1 MTLSVP
7 NIHIS
12 GDRSELLF
20 THEEALSWFVSL
32 QEEYEASVDQLG
44 NCSLNIAFFT
54 KTKMQDMNKK
64 FAGKDSP
71 TNVLSFPSNEDIKG
85 VRFLGDIAICSELIK
100 DEATAQGKNVQHH
113 LMHIFIHGVLHLLGL
128 DHAEQSSAE
137 QMEALEVRVLK
148 KLGVADPY

>member
-1 MTLSVP
+1 VTLSVP

-12 GDRSELLF
+12 GDQSELLF

-64 FAGKDSP
+64 FAGKDNP

-113 LMHIFIHGVLHLLGL
+113 LMHIFIHGVLHLLGF

>member
-20 THEEALSWFVSL
+20 THKEALSWFVSL

-64 FAGKDSP
+64 FAGKDNP

-113 LMHIFIHGVLHLLGL
+113 LMHIFIHGVLHLLGF

>member
-1 MTLSVP
+1 VTLSVP

-64 FAGKDSP
+64 FAGKDNP

-113 LMHIFIHGVLHLLGL
+113 LMHIFIHGVLHLLGF

>member
-64 FAGKDSP
+64 FAGKDNP

-113 LMHIFIHGVLHLLGL
+113 LMHIFIHGVLHLLGF

>member
-64 FAGKDSP
+64 FAGKDNP

>member
-7 NIHIS
+7 NILIS

-64 FAGKDSP
+64 FAGKDNP

-113 LMHIFIHGVLHLLGL
+113 LMHIFIHGVLHLLGF

>member
-64 FAGKDSP
+64 FAGKDNP

-85 VRFLGDIAICSELIK
+85 VRFLGDIGICSELIK

-113 LMHIFIHGVLHLLGL
+113 LMHIFIHGVLHLLGF
-128 DHAEQSSAE
+128 DHAEQSSGE

>member
-32 QEEYEASVDQLG
+32 QEEYKASVDQLG

-113 LMHIFIHGVLHLLGL
+113 LMHIFIHGVLHLLGF

>member
-64 FAGKDSP
+64 FAGKDNP

-100 DEATAQGKNVQHH
+100 DEATAQGKNC
-113 LMHIFIHGVLHLLGL
+113 LLYTSPSPRDGL
-128 DHAEQSSAE
+128 LSRMPSSA
-137 QMEALEVRVLK
+137 
-148 KLGVADPY
+148 

>member
-44 NCSLNIAFFT
+44 NCSLNIALFT

-64 FAGKDSP
+64 LAVKDSP

-113 LMHIFIHGVLHLLGL
+113 LLHIFIHGVLHLLGF

>member
-64 FAGKDSP
+64 FAGKDKP

-113 LMHIFIHGVLHLLGL
+113 LMHIFIHGVLHLLGF

>member
-1 MTLSVP
+1 VTLSVP

-64 FAGKDSP
+64 FAGKDNP

>member
-64 FAGKDSP
+64 FAGKDNP

-113 LMHIFIHGVLHLLGL
+113 LMHIFIHGVLHLLGF
-128 DHAEQSSAE
+128 DHEQHSSAE
-137 QMEALEVRVLK
+137 QMESLEVKILK
-148 KLGVADPY
+148 KIGVADPY

>member
-12 GDRSELLF
+12 GDQSELLF

-64 FAGKDSP
+64 FAGKDNP

-113 LMHIFIHGVLHLLGL
+113 LMHIFIHGVLHLLGF

-148 KLGVADPY
+148 KLGVADRY

>member
-113 LMHIFIHGVLHLLGL
+113 LMHIFIHGVLHLSGF

-137 QMEALEVRVLK
+137 QMEAFEVRVLK

>member
-64 FAGKDSP
+64 FAGKNKP
-71 TNVLSFPSNEDIKG
+71 TNVLSFPAHKDFSEDK
-85 VRFLGDIAICSELIK
+85 FLGDIAICSELIIE
-100 DEATAQGKNVQHH
+100 EAKSQGKNTKHH
-113 LMHIFIHGVLHLLGL
+113 LIHIFIHAVLHLLGF
-128 DHAEQSSAE
+128 DHEEQSSAE
-137 QMEALEVRVLK
+137 RMESIEVNILK
-148 KLGVADPY
+148 KIGVADPY

>member
-44 NCSLNIAFFT
+44 NCSLNIALFT

-64 FAGKDSP
+64 FAGKDNT
-71 TNVLSFPSNEDIKG
+71 TNVISFPSNEIIGSGEKKIWP
-85 VRFLGDIAICSELIK
+85 F
-100 DEATAQGKNVQHH
+100 
-113 LMHIFIHGVLHLLGL
+113 LLGRSPNL
-128 DHAEQSSAE
+128 IHCPFTMNSSK
-137 QMEALEVRVLK
+137 QHDLF
-148 KLGVADPY
+148 

>member
-20 THEEALSWFVSL
+20 THEEALSWFVPL

-113 LMHIFIHGVLHLLGL
+113 LMHIFIHGVLHLLGF

>member
-113 LMHIFIHGVLHLLGL
+113 LMHIFIHGVLHLLGF

>member
-1 MTLSVP
+1 VTLSVP

-113 LMHIFIHGVLHLLGL
+113 LMHIFIHGVLHLLGF

>member
-12 GDRSELLF
+12 GDQSELLF

-64 FAGKDSP
+64 FAGKDNP

-113 LMHIFIHGVLHLLGL
+113 LMHIFIHGVLHLLGF